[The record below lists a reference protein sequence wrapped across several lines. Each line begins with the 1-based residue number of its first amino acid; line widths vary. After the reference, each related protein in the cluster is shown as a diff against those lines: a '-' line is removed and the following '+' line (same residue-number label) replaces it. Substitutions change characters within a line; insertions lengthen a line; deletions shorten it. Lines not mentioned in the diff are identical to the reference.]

1 MRDTTYV
8 RRYAGIKKYGD
19 IYAFLDSLDK
29 KKYPVDPAFVALLP
43 RVRALFID
51 PLVAHKPELPS
62 LSFNEPDEEGLVRF
76 LCGTHGFD
84 QKRVKNA
91 ITKLNI
97 ARTKASQRRMDSF
110 FTTSAPKPKP
120 KAKAGGKR
128 KKGASA
134 ASGKAAAFASSK
146 VGAAA
151 ASAVELMETGG
162 SVKRRKVDGMRFK

>member
-1 MRDTTYV
+1 MRLA

-62 LSFNEPDEEGLVRF
+62 LSFNEPDEEGIVRY

-84 QKRVKNA
+84 EKRVRTA
-91 ITKLNI
+91 ITKLNV
-97 ARTKASQRRMDSF
+97 ARKKASQRRMDSF
-110 FTTSAPKPKP
+110 FTMSAAPKPKS
-120 KAKAGGKR
+120 KAGGKR
-128 KKGASA
+128 KKGSSA

-146 VGAAA
+146 VAAA
-151 ASAVELMETGG
+151 APAAGTAELMDTGG